1 MPLHMTK
8 IAYASKTLDS
18 LRRWVEAG
26 DEAQITTRYAPRRH
40 AEMVGGSLYW
50 IIDHTLVARCEILG
64 FGQSG
69 DGRCQIRLAPEL
81 VLVDP
86 RPRRAHQGWR
96 YLADA
101 DAPPDL
107 ASGEAAGDVLPG
119 RLFGR
124 LAKLGLV

>member
-1 MPLHMTK
+1 MPLHMTR
-8 IAYASKTLDS
+8 IAYTSKTVDA

-26 DEAQITTRYAPRRH
+26 DEAQMTTRYTPTRH

-64 FGQSG
+64 FGNSA
-69 DGRCQIRLAPEL
+69 DARCLIRLAPEL

-101 DAPPDL
+101 DAPRDL
-107 ASGEAAGDVLPG
+107 APGEAAGDVLPG
-119 RLFGR
+119 RLFSR